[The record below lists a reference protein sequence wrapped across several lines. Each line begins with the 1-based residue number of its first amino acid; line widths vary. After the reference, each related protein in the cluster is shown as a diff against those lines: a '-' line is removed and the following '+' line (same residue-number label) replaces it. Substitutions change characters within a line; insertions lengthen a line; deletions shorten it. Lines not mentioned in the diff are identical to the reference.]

1 MSSFRLS
8 IAYDGQPFRGWA
20 RQEGLPTVQGAL
32 EEALE
37 ILLGE
42 PVALTV
48 AGRTDAGVH
57 ALGQVASFEY
67 GGEVPEDAARSL
79 TGLTPPA
86 IAVYSLRAV
95 PEGFDARR
103 DARSRTYCY
112 RVLARPN
119 PSPFV
124 DGRAWWVR
132 SELDRDALNRAA
144 EAVQGEHDF
153 TAFTPTDTYHRRFE
167 RVIES
172 AVWVEER
179 SFVSPS
185 GSVAEPGV
193 LQFWITGDTFMRNMV
208 RILVGTMVEVAT
220 GVRSEEEF
228 RRLLEGATRPEAGQ
242 TAPPEGLYLV
252 EVGY

>member
-1 MSSFRLS
+1 MDFRLT

-132 SELDRDALNRAA
+132 SELDRDALDRAA

-153 TAFTPTDTYHRRFE
+153 TAFTPTDTYHQRFE

-220 GVRSEEEF
+220 GARSEEEF
-228 RRLLEGATRPEAGQ
+228 RRLLDGASRPEAGR
-242 TAPPEGLYLV
+242 TAPPQGLYLV

>member
-1 MSSFRLS
+1 MAFRLT